1 MHRTAGLWLPLCGTP
16 LFPSRSSL
24 HFPPLLPLFSI
35 PGVFSF
41 YSLSLACAA
50 HRSPSITT
58 LTPSLSPRLYQFYS
72 LFNSLDLTHSIF
84 PPCLLIFFFSPRPLS
99 FSVPLTRSPFF
110 FSSSSFFLIFHFLWS
125 REKKVGMGQDSSTT
139 VPQCLIRD
147 VWWCSQS
154 LLNHHSAIDCINFQ
168 GGYFIVPVGKRA
180 CAQVLVDH
188 FRIFRCR

>member
-58 LTPSLSPRLYQFYS
+58 LTPSLSPRLYHFYS

-84 PPCLLIFFFSPRPLS
+84 PPCLLIFFFFSPSPL
-99 FSVPLTRSPFF
+99 FLRSSDTLAFF
-110 FSSSSFFLIFHFLWS
+110 FFFFLFFCNLPFPLKPGKKS
-125 REKKVGMGQDSSTT
+125 RDGTRFKHHCAT
-139 VPQCLIRD
+139 VF
-147 VWWCSQS
+147 
-154 LLNHHSAIDCINFQ
+154 N
-168 GGYFIVPVGKRA
+168 
-180 CAQVLVDH
+180 
-188 FRIFRCR
+188 